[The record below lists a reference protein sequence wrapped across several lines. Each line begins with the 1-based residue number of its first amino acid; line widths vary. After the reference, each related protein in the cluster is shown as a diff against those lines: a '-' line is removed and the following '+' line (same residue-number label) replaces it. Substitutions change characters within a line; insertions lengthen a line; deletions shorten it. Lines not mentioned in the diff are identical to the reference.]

1 MNKNNNDRFGK
12 RPSPA
17 NKSGHSSG
25 YRPKNTYAGSSPSEE
40 GMRSILAE
48 CGIRLDDKQISLLW
62 KYHQLLRKFNPDINL
77 TRIHNFSNM
86 VQKLYADS
94 MMPLGLMRLPSPLV
108 DLGTG
113 PGMPGIPL
121 KIMSPQIH
129 IILSES
135 RGKRNDFLRTVI
147 QELGLEGIEVLGAGM
162 YPESRLQVN
171 GVITRA
177 LEDIPGTLERISG
190 SLAREG
196 LAIFMKG
203 PDCDDEV
210 AKTLKNF
217 KKDYVLEQDIPYAI
231 KGTSHERR
239 LVVLRRISSP
249 VWQVNIERASE
260 LKIKQIESDKNDIFR
275 DLLKLL
281 GGRGIKKAGK
291 TIVSGS
297 KQVFDVL
304 GSMPEICEA
313 WITKNDTP
321 PPPDS
326 CPDGMSWLQ
335 LGPKLF
341 DELDVFGTRT
351 PLLLVRTP
359 EIADWAQGRDNA
371 QGCTL
376 FVPFQD
382 PENVGAVIRS
392 AAAFGVDSVVLLE
405 GSANPYH
412 PKAVRSS
419 GAAVFQV
426 RLFGGPSMED
436 LDADSVSGMPVISLS
451 AEGEDISGFV
461 FPERFGILA
470 GSEGQGLPEKWRG
483 KSFSIPINPG
493 VESLN
498 AATSAAIALYVWA
511 SSKAI
516 K

>member
-1 MNKNNNDRFGK
+1 MNKKNVDNSRT
-12 RPSPA
+12 RPASSRTNSFHGRDNPTE
-17 NKSGHSSG
+17 KSM
-25 YRPKNTYAGSSPSEE
+25 K
-40 GMRSILAE
+40 SILSG
-48 CGIRLDDKQISLLW
+48 CGIHLDDKQASLLW
-62 KYHQLLRKFNPDINL
+62 QYHQLLRKFNPDINL

-94 MMPLGLMRLPSPLV
+94 IMPSHFIKLPTPLV

-121 KIMSPQIH
+121 KIVSPDTH

-147 QELGLEGIEVLGAGM
+147 SELGLEGIEVLGAGM

-177 LEDIPGTLERISG
+177 VEDIPETLERISA

-203 PDCDDEV
+203 PDCDDEI
-210 AKTLKNF
+210 AKTLRNF
-217 KKDYVLEQDIPYAI
+217 KRDYALEQDIPYAI
-231 KGTSHERR
+231 KGTGHERR

-249 VWQVNIERASE
+249 VWQINIERASE
-260 LKIKQIESDKNDIFR
+260 LKIKQIESDKNDIFK

-281 GGRGIKKAGK
+281 GGRGVRKAGK

-297 KQVFDVL
+297 KQVYDVL
-304 GSMPEICEA
+304 ESRPEICEA
-313 WITKNDTP
+313 WITKGDNS

-326 CPDGMSWLQ
+326 CPTDMAWFQMGQ
-335 LGPKLF
+335 KLF
-341 DELDVFGTRT
+341 DELDVFGTKT

-359 EIADWAQGRDNA
+359 EVEEWSQNA
-371 QGCTL
+371 EVAAGCTL

-382 PENVGAVIRS
+382 PENVGSVIRS
-392 AAAFGVDSVVLLE
+392 AAAFGVSAVVMLE

-419 GAAVFQV
+419 GAAVFNV
-426 RLFGGPSMED
+426 KIYNGPSMEE
-436 LDADSVSGMPVISLS
+436 LPAVSSSGMPVVSLS
-451 AEGEDISGFV
+451 AEGKDISDYV
-461 FPERFGILA
+461 FPERFGLLA
-470 GSEGQGLPEKWRG
+470 GVEGQGLSDKWRAN
-483 KSFSIPINPG
+483 SIAIPITPA

-498 AATSAAIALYVWA
+498 AATSASIALYAWA
-511 SSKAI
+511 SSKG
-516 K
+516 KK

>member
-1 MNKNNNDRFGK
+1 MNKKNVDNFGT
-12 RPSPA
+12 RPAPSF
-17 NKSGHSSG
+17 NKNSFQG
-25 YRPKNTYAGSSPSEE
+25 RDNPSEKS
-40 GMRSILAE
+40 MKSILSG
-48 CGIRLDDKQISLLW
+48 CGIHLDDKQARLLW
-62 KYHQLLRKFNPDINL
+62 QYHQLLRKFNPDINL

-94 MMPLGLMRLPSPLV
+94 IMPSNFMMLPTPLI

-121 KIMSPQIH
+121 KIVSPDVH

-147 QELGLEGIEVLGAGM
+147 SELGLDGIEVLGAGM
-162 YPESRLQVN
+162 YPESRIQVN

-177 LEDIPGTLERISG
+177 VEDIPETLDRISG
-190 SLAREG
+190 SLARDG

-203 PDCDDEV
+203 PECEDEI
-210 AKTLKNF
+210 AKTLRNF
-217 KKDYVLEQDIPYAI
+217 KKDYVLEQDTPYVI
-231 KGTSHERR
+231 KGTAHERR
-239 LVVLRRISSP
+239 LVVFRRVSSP

-260 LKIKQIESDKNDIFR
+260 LKIKQIESDRNDIFR

-304 GSMPEICEA
+304 ESMPEICEA

-326 CPDGMSWLQ
+326 SPDGMYWFQ
-335 LGPKLF
+335 LAPKLYE
-341 DELDVFGTRT
+341 ELDVFGTKT

-359 EIADWAQGRDNA
+359 EIEEWNQDAADM
-371 QGCTL
+371 GCTL

-392 AAAFGVDSVVLLE
+392 AAAFGVSAVVMLE

-419 GAAVFQV
+419 GAAVFHV
-426 RLFGGPSMED
+426 KIYNGPLMEN
-436 LDADSVSGMPVISLS
+436 LDADSASGMPIMSLS
-451 AEGEDISGFV
+451 AEGEDISGYT
-461 FPERFGILA
+461 FPERFGLLA
-470 GSEGQGLPEKWRG
+470 GVEGQGLSDKWRANAL
-483 KSFSIPINPG
+483 SIPINPA

-498 AATSAAIALYVWA
+498 AATSASIALYLWA
-511 SSKAI
+511 SSTGK